1 MNKLNAL
8 TPQILSLLIASIAPA
23 QSRLSDDKPAS
34 PVLGSAASV
43 ISEPD
48 SSASAIDT
56 NALTLDVQN
65 PAPLVA
71 PAVPAT
77 PVAKPANVVPA
88 GFWKRFIKAYAD
100 DWHPGPDNGEAPKF
114 RGNTPPVDNP
124 PYPFTIWPIG
134 GTVNIGYNN
143 ATAYP
148 LTVALQTGTNGDWW
162 KKANIQVYGWLD
174 LGMNISTSSARPYGN
189 LPAAYSEVP
198 NTFQVDQAT
207 LYFERTPDTVQ
218 TDHFDWGFRFTNLYG
233 LDYRFTTAEGYFS
246 QQLLN
251 NPKANG
257 SIGNK
262 YGYDPVMMYVDLYF
276 PKLGEGTDVRV
287 GRYIS
292 LPDIEAQ
299 LAPNNYTYTH
309 SLTYTYDCYT
319 QTGINM
325 TTKWSNH
332 WTTQVGLSGGCEAA
346 PWAKDATAT
355 LNACAGYTFSEGGDN
370 IYVCANSINNGKYNY
385 NNLSAYYLTWY
396 HKFGHSKWHMDWE
409 TWYQYMKDTPN
420 VNNPIAAPLLIENS
434 DGAYCNTVTQLTCFA
449 PEWASVHYVTRQFGK
464 HDAIIVRNEYMD
476 DLKGQRTG
484 FKTPYSEHDISW
496 NHWIGTTVVF
506 RPELRYEHAYDAP
519 AYDNG
524 TKKSQLM
531 FAADMIFFY

>member
-1 MNKLNAL
+1 MNAL
-8 TPQILSLLIASIAPA
+8 LWAVYSMNCQKNRLILLTALLVSVSAVYADSPT
-23 QSRLSDDKPAS
+23 SDKA
-34 PVLGSAASV
+34 
-43 ISEPD
+43 
-48 SSASAIDT
+48 T
-56 NALTLDVQN
+56 
-65 PAPLVA
+65 VA
-71 PAVPAT
+71 PASVAPDEPAQAPLAAAADPAAT
-77 PVAKPANVVPA
+77 PKSATTAKASPK
-88 GFWKRFIKAYAD
+88 GFFGRFAQAYSD
-100 DWHPGPDNGEAPKF
+100 DWHPAPGPDTPAPY
-114 RGNTPPVDNP
+114 RGYPAPVSNP
-124 PYPFTIWPIG
+124 PFPFIVWPIG
-134 GTVNIGYNN
+134 GTPWIGYPN

-148 LTVALQTGTNGDWW
+148 LTTALQNGPNGDWW
-162 KKANIQVYGWLD
+162 KKANIQIYGWVD
-174 LGMNISTSSARPYGN
+174 LGMNLSTSSARPYGN
-189 LPAAYSEVP
+189 LPAAYAEIP
-198 NTFQVDQAT
+198 NTFQLDQAT
-207 LYFERTPDTVQ
+207 LYFERTPDTIQ

-262 YGYDPVMMYVDLYF
+262 YGYDPVMAYVDLYF
-276 PKLGEGTDVRV
+276 PHLGKGTDVRI

-346 PWAKDATAT
+346 PWAKDAGLTG
-355 LNACAGYTFSEGGDN
+355 NVCVGYTWSEGGDN
-370 IYVCANSINNGKYNY
+370 IYVCANSLNSGKYNY
-385 NNLSAYYLTWY
+385 NNLAAYYATWY
-396 HKFGHSKWHMDWE
+396 HKFGKSSVHMDWE

-420 VNNPIAAPLLIENS
+420 VNNPAAAYLLIENS
-434 DGAYCNTVTQLTCFA
+434 NGAFCKTATELTCFA
-449 PEWASVHYVTRQFGK
+449 PEWATVHYITKQLGK
-464 HDAIIVRNEYMD
+464 HNAIIVRNEYVD
-476 DLKGQRTG
+476 DIKGQRTG
-484 FKTPYSEHDISW
+484 FATKYTEHDISW
-496 NHWIGTTVVF
+496 NHWIGSTLVF

-519 AYDNG
+519 AYNNG

-531 FAADMIFFY
+531 FAADVIFFY